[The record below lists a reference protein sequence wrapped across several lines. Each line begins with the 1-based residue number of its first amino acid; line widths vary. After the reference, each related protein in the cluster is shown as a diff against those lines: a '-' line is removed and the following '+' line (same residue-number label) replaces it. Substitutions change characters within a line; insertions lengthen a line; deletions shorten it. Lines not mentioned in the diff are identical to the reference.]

1 MSALFDSDF
10 NLGGFFSLGS
20 AYSVY
25 SKPRSNSV
33 DSFDS
38 GCSPHNAVRYLHPPV
53 QHANSKGQKP
63 QHSKNTECESGIR
76 EETVYYKSNANYKDI
91 DRGWAWAVLVASFF
105 CNCINIGINN
115 SVGVHNAEFLIQ
127 FPEETRSYVSLAG
140 SLQNSVCG
148 LTGLVSG
155 IIANKYSCRT
165 SILLGAIISAV
176 GFIGTAFATN
186 ITEIIATFGIVVG
199 IGTGLVYTSTTV
211 CVGQYFHKRRPM
223 ALGIT
228 AAGMALGQFMCPPLF
243 QFLIDAYSWRGSAF
257 IIAGLC
263 LNNCVFGT
271 IMKPLKE
278 LHVERKGVISST
290 CKSSRLQIQKDTDQ
304 TSVVN
309 GDHEPRKESSRIN
322 VDAAKDDTGQTS
334 PQALSN
340 DATKADSSSCFH
352 DDSVKHACQSSLL
365 ANGNKHSTLESSA
378 LLSLSIGAFS
388 SMTSNIS
395 QHFVSNGQLNA
406 AQDNAKSGCLGYM
419 KAIVDTRPLK
429 SAPFISLSIAV
440 FFWASASLI
449 CSVHLI
455 AYTLQHGTTPQQG
468 AILLS
473 IYGVGNILS
482 RLLAGAATN
491 DKEHVDQ
498 VTLGAGVMGIS
509 ALLMCCLPL
518 FIQSY
523 WSQILFAALYG
534 VYSTVLIPLLAPMT
548 VETVGL
554 SSLGA
559 GFGYLMVMS
568 GIGCAIGPPL
578 AGNYDPIVLIC
589 LFEMSIWEGSCGS
602 LTLMGVAENIRAPSF
617 TVNEDN

>member
-1 MSALFDSDF
+1 MSQARLAENAVQPSSIKQNVDLMEVTAKIDALGAQMSQVINATRPAEVHIMGTSQRETQTPMQPRRQQTGAFYRARNRYIGNRRRGDFQDSMHRE
-10 NLGGFFSLGS
+10 NKQSG
-20 AYSVY
+20 
-25 SKPRSNSV
+25 PRS
-33 DSFDS
+33 
-38 GCSPHNAVRYLHPPV
+38 
-53 QHANSKGQKP
+53 
-63 QHSKNTECESGIR
+63 
-76 EETVYYKSNANYKDI
+76 
-91 DRGWAWAVLVASFF
+91 
-105 CNCINIGINN
+105 
-115 SVGVHNAEFLIQ
+115 
-127 FPEETRSYVSLAG
+127 
-140 SLQNSVCG
+140 
-148 LTGLVSG
+148 
-155 IIANKYSCRT
+155 
-165 SILLGAIISAV
+165 
-176 GFIGTAFATN
+176 
-186 ITEIIATFGIVVG
+186 G

-290 CKSSRLQIQKDTDQ
+290 CKSSRLQMQKDTDQ

-309 GDHEPRKESSRIN
+309 GDHEPRKESSWIN

-340 DATKADSSSCFH
+340 DATKADSSSRFH

-378 LLSLSIGAFS
+378 FLSLSIGAFS

-419 KAIVDTRPLK
+419 KAIVDARPLK
-429 SAPFISLSIAV
+429 SAAFISLSIAV

-455 AYTLQHGTTPQQG
+455 AYTLQHETTPQQG

-473 IYGVGNILS
+473 VIGVGNFVS

-509 ALLMCCLPL
+509 ALLMYCLPL

-523 WSQILFAALYG
+523 WSQVLFAALYG

-578 AGNYDPIVLIC
+578 AGIYDPIVLIG

-617 TVNEDN
+617 TVNQDN